1 MISIWG
7 GYIENVFIG
16 FILKEF
22 DSLILYYYLEIFFFV
37 KIKLFKKEKVKVI
50 VFVFKY
56 IKIFKL
62 LEFWKFFF
70 RIIFCVFK
78 GENWLI

>member
-1 MISIWG
+1 MISIC
-7 GYIENVFIG
+7 GYIEDVFIG

-22 DSLILYYYLEIFFFV
+22 DSLILYYYLEKFFFV
-37 KIKLFKKEKVKVI
+37 IIKLIIKEKVKVI

>member
-1 MISIWG
+1 MISIC
-7 GYIENVFIG
+7 GYIEDVFIG

-22 DSLILYYYLEIFFFV
+22 DSLILYYYLEKFFFV
-37 KIKLFKKEKVKVI
+37 IIKLFKKEKVKVI

-62 LEFWKFFF
+62 LEF
-70 RIIFCVFK
+70 
-78 GENWLI
+78 